1 MPTVDRAPTLAASSR
16 LPRRAPALSRGH
28 QTRRHD
34 RAPGT
39 AVRCS
44 LGELQD
50 VSVNGMRVTMRR
62 VPPQAGHMFTTRLEG
77 SGVAAN
83 VAGVV
88 RWVRRNGFFRH
99 HVGVEFVGLDPA
111 AKAAL
116 ARLSGQVRR
125 AAMRPPQLR
134 LVGLD
139 EA

>member
-1 MPTVDRAPTLAASSR
+1 MPTPDRA
-16 LPRRAPALSRGH
+16 PRRAPALSRGH
-28 QTRRHD
+28 QIRRHD
-34 RAPGT
+34 RAAAS

-50 VSVNGMRVTMRR
+50 VSVAGMRVMMRR
-62 VPPQAGHMFTTRLEG
+62 VPPRAGHMFTTHLEG
-77 SGVAAN
+77 TGIAAN

-88 RWVRRNGFFRH
+88 RWVRRNGFFRY

-111 AKAAL
+111 AKSAV

-125 AAMRPPQLR
+125 AEKAARPPQLR